1 MCIAIP
7 ASAQSQGRSAV
18 NELRLVGRVH
28 SYPWAAPETT
38 LEYGLRALA
47 GSGGRG
53 RLVGARVAPG
63 WPGGRSGGAQGGPGL
78 INSVW
83 CETDLIRS
91 DSSVLSR

>member
-1 MCIAIP
+1 MGAAYVARGVAKVPTPPQI
-7 ASAQSQGRSAV
+7 GRNKARRS
-18 NELRLVGRVH
+18 
-28 SYPWAAPETT
+28 AAPETT
-38 LEYGLRALA
+38 LEYGLRVLA

-91 DSSVLSR
+91 A